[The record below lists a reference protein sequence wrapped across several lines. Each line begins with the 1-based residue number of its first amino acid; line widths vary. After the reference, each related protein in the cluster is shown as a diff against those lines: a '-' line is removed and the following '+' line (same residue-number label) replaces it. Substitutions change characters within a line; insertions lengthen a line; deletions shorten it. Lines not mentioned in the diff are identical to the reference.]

1 MNPVSYE
8 MRGTTA
14 ILTIDRPERR
24 NAVDNETA
32 VALLAGLQRFEDDD
46 EALILILTGAG

>member
-24 NAVDNETA
+24 NAVDPETA
-32 VALLAGLQRFEDDD
+32 GALLEGCSASRTTTRPGCWS
-46 EALILILTGAG
+46 

>member
-32 VALLAGLQRFEDDD
+32 VDCSPACSASRP
-46 EALILILTGAG
+46 TTRR